1 MDKGLYM
8 GVAAMRSAEKRMEA
22 ITGNLANAS
31 ATAFKRQGTVT
42 RAFEVGTGDKKH
54 VEIESKHATD
64 WSQGLIERRDDPWSL
79 ALDGDGFF
87 SVETP
92 TGEAYTRNGTF
103 HIDDKGE
110 LFTSEGFPVAWVGQR
125 GRVQATGEAITVDGT
140 GKVRQGSNEIG
151 QLKLADFADR
161 DQLTVDRQ
169 GYWHARPD
177 LAPKE
182 PTAVVHQ
189 KALERSNAQSIDELV
204 GLIKVQRSFE
214 SAANVMKS
222 IDQSYRRLN
231 QAR

>member
-8 GVAAMRSAEKRMEA
+8 GVAAMQSAERRMEA
-22 ITGNLANAS
+22 LSGNLANVS

-42 RAFEVGTGDKKH
+42 RAFEVGNGEKKH

-64 WSQGLIERRDDPWSL
+64 WSQGLLETRDDPYSL

-87 SVETP
+87 AVETP
-92 TGEAYTRNGTF
+92 SGEAYTRNGTF
-103 HIDDKGE
+103 HVDDKGE
-110 LFTSEGFPVAWVGQR
+110 LFTSEGHPVAWVNTR
-125 GRVQATGEAITVDGT
+125 GRVQPTGEPVTVDGT
-140 GKVRQGSNEIG
+140 GRVRQGTGEIG
-151 QLKLADFADR
+151 QLKLVDFVDR
-161 DQLTVDRQ
+161 DQLTVDRE
-169 GYWHARPD
+169 GYWHAKPEM
-177 LAPKE
+177 PTKE
-182 PTAVVHQ
+182 PAAVVRQ
-189 KALERSNAQSIDELV
+189 RSIERSNAEAIDELV